1 MPQTPSP
8 TRCKM
13 PISACRRR
21 RSPRSW
27 RERAK
32 AAGTG
37 SLATADKDIASRRAE
52 ETVPFRRRLARLSE
66 SGNLGWSIGALILSL
81 IALAPLIAITVIALQ
96 PSGDT
101 WPHLIANVLPGAVR
115 RTVGL
120 MLGVGVLTLVIGTG
134 TAWLVTMYRFPGRRY
149 FQWLL
154 LLPLAMPTYI
164 IAYCYLEL
172 FDYSGVVQTGLR
184 DLFGWRNAQDYWFP
198 DIRTLSGAIFV
209 MSAVLYPY
217 VYITARASF
226 IAQSICVLEASRT
239 LGRTASET
247 FWQIALPL
255 ARPALAAGVALALM
269 ETLND
274 IGAVEF
280 FGVRTLTVAVYDTWL
295 DRGSLAGATQI
306 ACVMLLFVFALLLL
320 ERALRSGRQFHHT
333 TGKYRDL
340 PEDKLSGVWGALAVL
355 ACALPLLL
363 GFVLPA
369 GVLVSDAIAHVSSGL
384 SPAFWQAAANSLLLA
399 FAAAVLG
406 VAFAVVLAYG
416 RRQTRSQLVHG
427 ATLVPAI
434 SYAVPGTVLAI
445 GILIPLAG
453 LDNSVDALMRS
464 LFGVST
470 GLLLS
475 GTAFAIVLAYTIRF
489 LAASLG
495 AVEAGLSKISRNI
508 DAAGRTLGA
517 TIGDMLWTVHLP
529 LLRPALGA
537 AALLVF
543 VDSMKELPATLLLRP
558 FNFDTLATQVF
569 TLASLYR
576 YEEAGLSALTI
587 VVVSLA
593 PVLLLHG
600 VIAKSRPG
608 ASPQRRGAAQ
618 TDPEWALRIS

>member
-1 MPQTPSP
+1 MG
-8 TRCKM
+8 RL
-13 PISACRRR
+13 
-21 RSPRSW
+21 
-27 RERAK
+27 
-32 AAGTG
+32 
-37 SLATADKDIASRRAE
+37 SLAAAEQGPTPGRAE
-52 ETVPFRRRLARLSE
+52 ETVPFRHRLARLGQG
-66 SGNLGWSIGALILSL
+66 GNLGWSIAALILSL
-81 IALAPLIAITVIALQ
+81 IAIAPILAIAVIAFQ

-101 WPHLIANVLPGAVR
+101 WPHLVENVLPGAVR
-115 RTVGL
+115 QTVGL
-120 MLGVGVLTLVIGTG
+120 MLGVGLLTLLIGTG

-172 FDYSGVVQTGLR
+172 LDYSGGVQTSLR
-184 DLFGWRNAQDYWFP
+184 SLFGWHNARDYWFP
-198 DIRTLSGAIFV
+198 DIRSLGGAIFV

-226 IAQSICVLEASRT
+226 IAQSVCVIEASRT
-239 LGRTASET
+239 LGRSASET
-247 FWQIALPL
+247 FWQVALPL

-280 FGVRTLTVAVYDTWL
+280 FGVKTLTVAIYDTWL
-295 DRGSLAGATQI
+295 DRGSLAGASQI
-306 ACVMLLFVFALLLL
+306 ACVMLAFVFTLLLL
-320 ERALRSGRQFHHT
+320 ERALRAGRRFHHT

-340 PEDKLSGVWGALAVL
+340 PEDTLTGAKAVFAVL
-355 ACALPLLL
+355 VCTLPLIV

-384 SPAFWQAAANSLLLA
+384 TPAFWRAAFNSLLLA
-399 FAAAVLG
+399 SAAAVLA
-406 VAFAVVLAYG
+406 VTIAVVLAYG
-416 RRQTRSQLVHG
+416 RRLTRSPVVQ
-427 ATLVPAI
+427 AASLVPAI

-445 GILIPLAG
+445 GLLIPLAG
-453 LDNSVDALMRS
+453 LDNSIDDVMRS
-464 LFGVST
+464 VFGVST

-517 TIGDMLWTVHLP
+517 SVGTMLWTVHLP

-537 AALLVF
+537 AAMLVF

-587 VVVSLA
+587 VLVSLA

-600 VIAKSRPG
+600 IIARSRPG
-608 ASPQRRGAAQ
+608 APSSRGMDAQ
-618 TDPEWALRIS
+618 ARPEWALRIS

>member
-1 MPQTPSP
+1 LLGGAEQRTANRRPS
-8 TRCKM
+8 
-13 PISACRRR
+13 
-21 RSPRSW
+21 
-27 RERAK
+27 
-32 AAGTG
+32 
-37 SLATADKDIASRRAE
+37 
-52 ETVPFRRRLARLSE
+52 ETVPFRRKVARLFE
-66 SGNLGWSIGALILSL
+66 QGTIGWSAGALVLSL
-81 IALAPLIAITVIALQ
+81 IALAPLIAIAVIALQ

-101 WPHLIANVLPGAVR
+101 WPHLVANVLPGAVR
-115 RTVGL
+115 RTLGL
-120 MLGVGVLTLVIGTG
+120 MLGVGLLTLLIGTG

-164 IAYCYLEL
+164 IAYCYIEM
-172 FDYSGVVQTGLR
+172 FDYSGAVQTGLR
-184 DLFGWRNAQDYWFP
+184 DLFGWHNAQDYWFP
-198 DIRTLSGAIFV
+198 DIRTLGGAIFV

-226 IAQSICVLEASRT
+226 IAQSVCVIEASRT
-239 LGRTASET
+239 LGRSASET

-306 ACVMLLFVFALLLL
+306 ACVMLIFVFALLAL
-320 ERALRSGRQFHHT
+320 ERALRHGRQFHHT

-340 PEDKLSGVWGALAVL
+340 PEDTLTGAKGTLAALACILPVL
-355 ACALPLLL
+355 VGFALP
-363 GFVLPA
+363 A
-369 GVLVSDAIAHVSSGL
+369 YVLVEDAIVHISSGL
-384 SPAFWQAAANSLLLA
+384 SPAFWQAALHSLGLA
-399 FAAAVLG
+399 LAAAVLG
-406 VAFAVVLAYG
+406 VSFAVVLAYG
-416 RRQTRSQLVHG
+416 RRQTRSKLVHV
-427 ATLVPAI
+427 ASLVPAI

-445 GILIPLAG
+445 GLLIPLAG
-453 LDNSVDALMRS
+453 LDNAIDEAMRS

-470 GLLLS
+470 GLILS

-495 AVEAGLSKISRNI
+495 AVEAGLTKISRNI

-517 TIGDMLWTVHLP
+517 TVSDMLWTVHLP

-537 AALLVF
+537 AAMLVF

-587 VVVSLA
+587 VLVSLA

-600 VIAKSRPG
+600 IIARSRPG
-608 ASPQRRGAAQ
+608 SLASQ
-618 TDPEWALRIS
+618 TKPEWALRIS